1 MTADSATHLL
11 EQLASNLRANAAL
24 RKDLSSTIHGVIVF
38 EIDGGGRWVLD
49 LREGRGALTRQG
61 ANAGGGDGK
70 GVDGND
76 GNDGG
81 DGGDGGDGSSPSPP
95 EPDLVLT
102 MSGDTFVK
110 LAGKTL
116 SSQQAFLTRKLKIKG
131 SMGMAMKLQPVLD
144 AAVEVPSKL

>member
-61 ANAGGGDGK
+61 ADAGGGDGK

-76 GNDGG
+76 GN
-81 DGGDGGDGSSPSPP
+81 DGSSPSPP

-110 LAGKTL
+110 LVGKTL

>member
-1 MTADSATHLL
+1 M
-11 EQLASNLRANAAL
+11 
-24 RKDLSSTIHGVIVF
+24 
-38 EIDGGGRWVLD
+38 D

-76 GNDGG
+76 GNDGN
-81 DGGDGGDGSSPSPP
+81 DGGSPSPP

-110 LAGKTL
+110 LVGKTL

>member
-11 EQLASNLRANAAL
+11 EQLASNLHANAAL

-61 ANAGGGDGK
+61 ADAGGGDGK

-76 GNDGG
+76 GNDGN
-81 DGGDGGDGSSPSPP
+81 DGSSPSPP

>member
-76 GNDGG
+76 GNDGN
-81 DGGDGGDGSSPSPP
+81 DGSSPSPP

-110 LAGKTL
+110 LVGKTL

>member
-81 DGGDGGDGSSPSPP
+81 SPSPP

-110 LAGKTL
+110 LVGKTL

>member
-76 GNDGG
+76 G
-81 DGGDGGDGSSPSPP
+81 GDGGDGSSPSPP

-110 LAGKTL
+110 LVGKTL

>member
-81 DGGDGGDGSSPSPP
+81 DGGDGSSPSPP

>member
-61 ANAGGGDGK
+61 ADAGGGDGK

-76 GNDGG
+76 GV
-81 DGGDGGDGSSPSPP
+81 DGSSPSPP

-110 LAGKTL
+110 LVGKTL

>member
-61 ANAGGGDGK
+61 ADAGGGDGK

-76 GNDGG
+76 GNDGN
-81 DGGDGGDGSSPSPP
+81 DGSSPSPP

-110 LAGKTL
+110 LVGKTL

>member
-61 ANAGGGDGK
+61 ADAGGGDGK

-76 GNDGG
+76 SNDGV
-81 DGGDGGDGSSPSPP
+81 DGSSPSPP

-110 LAGKTL
+110 LVGKTL

>member
-76 GNDGG
+76 GNDGN
-81 DGGDGGDGSSPSPP
+81 DGSSPSPP

>member
-11 EQLASNLRANAAL
+11 EQLASNLRAHAAL

-61 ANAGGGDGK
+61 ADAGGGDGK

-76 GNDGG
+76 GNDGN
-81 DGGDGGDGSSPSPP
+81 DGSSPSPP

-110 LAGKTL
+110 LVGKTL

>member
-76 GNDGG
+76 G
-81 DGGDGGDGSSPSPP
+81 SSPSPP

-110 LAGKTL
+110 LVGKTL

>member
-81 DGGDGGDGSSPSPP
+81 DGNDGSSPP

-110 LAGKTL
+110 LVGKTL